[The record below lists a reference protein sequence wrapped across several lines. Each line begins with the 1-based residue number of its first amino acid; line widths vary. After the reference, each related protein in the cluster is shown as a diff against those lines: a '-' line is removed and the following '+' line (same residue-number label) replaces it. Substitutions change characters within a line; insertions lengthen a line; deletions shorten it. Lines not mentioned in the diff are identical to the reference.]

1 MQQLSYSIPP
11 NGIETFLNASESF
24 DLEPVGLGSMQNQ
37 AKKLAEY
44 GRNGD
49 IYVVHAAEGE
59 TVVPMEVLEANP
71 KVKELLFNQMKD
83 MGLDPQE
90 FVVGD
95 DLNSINPVTGMPE
108 FFFKKIFRGIK
119 KAVKKV
125 VKVAKKIAPIA
136 LPLIAATFGFP
147 ILGANFAAGTFGAS
161 ALAGGLGT
169 LAQGGSFKDALKS
182 GLISGGIAS
191 LTGGLKGL
199 GQKGGF
205 MGGLERSFTGA
216 GAPSWSTQ
224 WDRLKG
230 GQLGDF
236 MMAKQDPNV
245 VTVDSSFDVFDD
257 FGEFTPSADQ
267 VKSAY
272 PPWQN
277 PDVVSN
283 IPSASSVYPPNVQT
297 QLAELN
303 ANRANMS
310 TGQYLAERG
319 QIIAGKQTPAADLV
333 AQNKATQTA
342 FLNKGDIKKGY
353 DWFLPKDAS
362 AEALDQKAAA
372 LIKKNPTLYGG
383 KGGIDRAVAAAKT
396 ALNPSVVEKY
406 WKPAGTLL
414 GAAYLGGAFD
424 VDRPPGISDEE
435 WEEMQKKMRNKYWFP
450 ERKAGETDAEFEE
463 RKRQLRAPYAIPERA
478 LNPYLFASQG
488 GAVQNFNTGG
498 AVGSPNLIWT
508 PEKGA
513 DEAQDVYDKRLAA
526 QRAKYAVTGSA
537 LDPYHFLPSLRPAPP
552 PGGTTPPPGG
562 TTPPPGGTTPPPGGT
577 TPPPGGTTTPQ
588 YNLPSGLIIKD
599 GKLQF
604 DPTYTESR
612 PSGRAY
618 GWEYDNDTDTDWFNR
633 QGYLAAIYERMYG
646 RRKGDIPHIGGGYG
660 ISRETMEDD
669 QSQWDEYSLKSPGD
683 AAYRVGMASGGM
695 AQYPRREMLVE
706 GPGTERSDDIPAMLS
721 DGEFVI
727 NAKAVRGA
735 DPTGQGNRY
744 RGAQNLYD
752 MMRNFEMRA

>member
-108 FFFKKIFRGIK
+108 FFFKKIFRGVK

-147 ILGANFAAGTFGAS
+147 FLGAAFKAGTFGAS
-161 ALAGGLGT
+161 ALAGGIST

-199 GQKGGF
+199 GQDGGF

-257 FGEFTPSADQ
+257 WGEFTPSADQ

-283 IPSASSVYPPNVQT
+283 IPSASSAYPPNVQT

-372 LIKKNPTLYGG
+372 LIKENPTLYGG

-450 ERKAGETDAEFEE
+450 PRKPGETDAEFEE

-478 LNPYLFASQG
+478 LNPYLFAPQG
-488 GAVQNFNTGG
+488 GAVQNFDAGG

-577 TPPPGGTTTPQ
+577 TPPSWVSNLHQGLRYTDGRLEIDPAYAAARPQ
-588 YNLPSGLIIKD
+588 
-599 GKLQF
+599 
-604 DPTYTESR
+604 
-612 PSGRAY
+612 GRDTW
-618 GWEYDNDTDTDWFNR
+618 GWEEFDRD
-633 QGYLAAIYERMYG
+633 
-646 RRKGDIPHIGGGYG
+646 GDIYDRFNPQSYLQHYYENLRRNQISPIGGGYD
-660 ISRETMEDD
+660 IQKYETEQDD
-669 QSQWDEYSLKSPGD
+669 SGNPIYEYRITGPNM
-683 AAYRVGMASGGM
+683 MAGGGM

-721 DGEFVI
+721 DGEFVL
-727 NAKAVRGA
+727 NAKSVRGA

-744 RGAQNLYD
+744 RGAQNLYK